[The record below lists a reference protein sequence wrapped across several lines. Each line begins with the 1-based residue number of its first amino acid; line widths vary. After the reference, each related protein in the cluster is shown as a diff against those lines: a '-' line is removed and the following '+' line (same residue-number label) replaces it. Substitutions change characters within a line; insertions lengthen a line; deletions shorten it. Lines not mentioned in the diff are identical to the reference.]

1 METNNNWMADDE
13 LKGIDREKLEFLD
26 KVFAKSTGVDKTSQK
41 EMLSFLLSVNKL
53 SKNNSISFKKDEID
67 LIFSVLKKYSTD
79 EDIAKME
86 KISSF
91 FGLNR

>member
-1 METNNNWMADDE
+1 MGTDNSWMQDE
-13 LKGIDREKLEFLD
+13 ALKNISREKLDFLD
-26 KVFAKSTGVDKTSQK
+26 KVFIQSGNIDKTNQK
-41 EMLSFLLSVNKL
+41 EMLSFLLSISKL
-53 SKNNSISFKKDEID
+53 SKSNSISFKKEEVD

-91 FGLNR
+91 FRYN